1 MPATPGRCLHYTN
14 GRTWK
19 CKRCKALDRNR
30 GILGGGRCAHN
41 KLLAGCTL
49 CSTGSQHEKCVHGM
63 LSRRCT
69 QGCAR
74 GTSICP
80 CGKRATECSSC
91 AREGVLCPHLRRWRS
106 CNNKSCSRRG
116 ILQGNIVKLDYVQAN
131 LVDKDCEFKPAG
143 SLCRWAFPKRGAPT
157 LLMCSISDYPK
168 TQRPGQGCYPPH
180 PCTHWAFG
188 IVLYEQARHI
198 SNTKHDLLHEWRSW
212 RNHILRVQTISRL
225 AAKYPWG
232 YVYRIRQRLLFP
244 APVAVRVT
252 KRNYGDG
259 WLRSQ
264 DIELRTAIPLPPWT
278 RVPSSV
284 RKTLA
289 RERPRV
295 GQ

>member
-1 MPATPGRCLHYTN
+1 MSLLYDIWFKCRSNGFGYTTVHGVPSTGRIGPAVIKHTQPASSDKMPATPGRCLHYTN

-143 SLCRWAFPKRGAPT
+143 SLC
-157 LLMCSISDYPK
+157 
-168 TQRPGQGCYPPH
+168 
-180 PCTHWAFG
+180 
-188 IVLYEQARHI
+188 
-198 SNTKHDLLHEWRSW
+198 
-212 RNHILRVQTISRL
+212 
-225 AAKYPWG
+225 
-232 YVYRIRQRLLFP
+232 
-244 APVAVRVT
+244 
-252 KRNYGDG
+252 
-259 WLRSQ
+259 
-264 DIELRTAIPLPPWT
+264 
-278 RVPSSV
+278 
-284 RKTLA
+284 
-289 RERPRV
+289 
-295 GQ
+295 

>member
-1 MPATPGRCLHYTN
+1 MSPSSTLAVMQQQ
-14 GRTWK
+14 
-19 CKRCKALDRNR
+19 
-30 GILGGGRCAHN
+30 
-41 KLLAGCTL
+41 KLLAPGNTPRQYCQ
-49 CSTGSQHEKCVHGM
+49 TG
-63 LSRRCT
+63 
-69 QGCAR
+69 
-74 GTSICP
+74 
-80 CGKRATECSSC
+80 
-91 AREGVLCPHLRRWRS
+91 LRP
-106 CNNKSCSRRG
+106 G
-116 ILQGNIVKLDYVQAN
+116 N

-225 AAKYPWG
+225 AAKYPSG

-259 WLRSQ
+259 
-264 DIELRTAIPLPPWT
+264 
-278 RVPSSV
+278 
-284 RKTLA
+284 
-289 RERPRV
+289 
-295 GQ
+295 

>member
-49 CSTGSQHEKCVHGM
+49 CSTGAQHEKCVHGM

-188 IVLYEQARHI
+188 IVL
-198 SNTKHDLLHEWRSW
+198 SCT
-212 RNHILRVQTISRL
+212 SRL
-225 AAKYPWG
+225 DIFQTQNMICFTNGGRGEITSCQCAC
-232 YVYRIRQRLLFP
+232 RQSRGLRQNTPGVMCTASASVCCSRRL
-244 APVAVRVT
+244 
-252 KRNYGDG
+252 
-259 WLRSQ
+259 WLCASQ
-264 DIELRTAIPLPPWT
+264 KEITAM
-278 RVPSSV
+278 
-284 RKTLA
+284 A
-289 RERPRV
+289 
-295 GQ
+295 G